1 MTIAAGS
8 VASPNVYT
16 IDNVQQPPF
25 ELPLTGGIGTM
36 GFSIAGLALLALAGA
51 SYLLI
56 RQRRQN

>member
-1 MTIAAGS
+1 
-8 VASPNVYT
+8 ASPNVYT